1 MSEDSELLEPKQ
13 KIPRVEYSDDDELL
27 FNRRDHQVPVGPEDF
42 ELLTVLGTGG
52 YGKVFLTRKV
62 TGIDE
67 GKLYAMKILKKTAVV
82 RKKKVMEHTLT
93 ERSVLEAIHDFPFLV
108 TLHYAFQTE
117 SKLHLVM
124 DYLCGGELFTHL
136 HQIGPFSESATR
148 VYAAEITLALEYL
161 HSLRIL
167 YRDIKLENILLDKD
181 GHVVLTDFGLSKT
194 IEPNQVAH
202 SYCGTVEYMAPE
214 IIRGGEDGH
223 SLAVDW
229 WSLGVLLHELLTCE
243 SPFAVL
249 GESNTQKEISRR
261 ILYESPSIPSH
272 LSLTCC
278 NLLLGLIRKDYRTR
292 LGAGGAHEIK
302 NHMWFSSINWE
313 DVLAKKL
320 RPPFKPY
327 FSNELD
333 VGNFSEEFTAQTPVD
348 SPALPIT
355 KYNEVFRVS
364 QCVLLPLNYV
374 TCVRSPSRVTH
385 SLVLPYCSIPILSSI
400 LFLPFS
406 YMIPSF
412 FKNTLLVV
420 NLVMAVFLPAMSAL
434 TIKPNRNL
442 LSRLSVGDTIQ

>member
-161 HSLRIL
+161 HSVMLNLVCVYFFICR
-167 YRDIKLENILLDKD
+167 YSAQDI
-181 GHVVLTDFGLSKT
+181 V
-194 IEPNQVAH
+194 
-202 SYCGTVEYMAPE
+202 
-214 IIRGGEDGH
+214 
-223 SLAVDW
+223 
-229 WSLGVLLHELLTCE
+229 
-243 SPFAVL
+243 
-249 GESNTQKEISRR
+249 SR
-261 ILYESPSIPSH
+261 H
-272 LSLTCC
+272 Q
-278 NLLLGLIRKDYRTR
+278 IRK
-292 LGAGGAHEIK
+292 H
-302 NHMWFSSINWE
+302 
-313 DVLAKKL
+313 
-320 RPPFKPY
+320 
-327 FSNELD
+327 
-333 VGNFSEEFTAQTPVD
+333 FT
-348 SPALPIT
+348 
-355 KYNEVFRVS
+355 
-364 QCVLLPLNYV
+364 
-374 TCVRSPSRVTH
+374 
-385 SLVLPYCSIPILSSI
+385 
-400 LFLPFS
+400 
-406 YMIPSF
+406 
-412 FKNTLLVV
+412 
-420 NLVMAVFLPAMSAL
+420 
-434 TIKPNRNL
+434 
-442 LSRLSVGDTIQ
+442 